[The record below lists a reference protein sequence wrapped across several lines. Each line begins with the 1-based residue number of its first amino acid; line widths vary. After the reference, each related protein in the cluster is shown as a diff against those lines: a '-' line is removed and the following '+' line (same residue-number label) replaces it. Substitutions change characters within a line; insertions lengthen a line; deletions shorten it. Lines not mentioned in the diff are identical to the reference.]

1 MAYPDRA
8 TAEKE
13 LILGKQLNPG
23 GWVAHSHF
31 VALAAE
37 RIAAAAGMDSEKA
50 CILGLLHDIGR
61 RCGIPGQYHIYAGY
75 AYSLSKGWDEI
86 ARISIT
92 HSFLLKD
99 TSLGVSPF
107 NGTPEENI
115 VIENYMRNIEFD
127 DYDLLIQLCDALGTD
142 KGLCI
147 IEKRIVDV
155 ALRYGLLPGSLEKWR
170 KFFELKAYFDA
181 KCGTSIYNLLPEI
194 KENLE

>member
-13 LILGKQLNPG
+13 LELAGQLSSG
-23 GWVAHSHF
+23 GWIAHSHN
-31 VALAAE
+31 VGLAAE

-50 CILGLLHDIGR
+50 YILGLLHDIGR
-61 RCGIPGQYHIYAGY
+61 RAGISGQYHIYAGY
-75 AYSLSKGWDEI
+75 QYALEKSWDDI
-86 ARISIT
+86 ARISLT

-99 TSLGVSPF
+99 RTLGVSPF
-107 NGTPEENI
+107 NGTPEEDA
-115 VIENYMRNIEFD
+115 VIEEYMSSIEPD

-142 KGLCI
+142 KGPCI

-155 ALRYGLLPGSLEKWR
+155 ALRYGFLSGSLEKWQ
-170 KFFELKAYFDA
+170 KLFELKAYFDN
-181 KCGTSIYNLLPEI
+181 KCGTSIYNLIPEI

>member
-75 AYSLSKGWDEI
+75 AYSLSKGW
-86 ARISIT
+86 AR
-92 HSFLLKD
+92 
-99 TSLGVSPF
+99 
-107 NGTPEENI
+107 
-115 VIENYMRNIEFD
+115 
-127 DYDLLIQLCDALGTD
+127 
-142 KGLCI
+142 
-147 IEKRIVDV
+147 
-155 ALRYGLLPGSLEKWR
+155 LP
-170 KFFELKAYFDA
+170 YFDNTFFFA
-181 KCGTSIYNLLPEI
+181 
-194 KENLE
+194 